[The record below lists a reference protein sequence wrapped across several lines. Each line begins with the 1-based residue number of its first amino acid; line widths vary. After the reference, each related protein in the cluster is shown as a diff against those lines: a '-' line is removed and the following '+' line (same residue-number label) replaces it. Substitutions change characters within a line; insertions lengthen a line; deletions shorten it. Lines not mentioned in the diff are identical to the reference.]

1 MNSIMFSSNIFFK
14 NATIEE
20 DSSSHKLTCEFDV
33 DKSMSIHDI
42 NRKLSE
48 RGNIDLCG
56 IQYIVD
62 GYEEKRFYG
71 YTKIDSIQ
79 QIDSITD
86 GYDRCRLILCY
97 PPIDEFI
104 PFVCKVLSDLR
115 DFNESTSASIN
126 SVYAQSTSDI
136 RLLLMNS
143 FNK

>member
-1 MNSIMFSSNIFFK
+1 MNSVMFSSNIFFK

-20 DSSSHKLTCEFDV
+20 DSSNHKLVCEFDV
-33 DKSMSIHDI
+33 DKTISIHDI
-42 NRKLSE
+42 NLKLSE

-71 YTKIDSIQ
+71 YTKIESIQ
-79 QIDSITD
+79 QVDSITD
-86 GYDRCRLILCY
+86 GYDRCKLTLCY
-97 PPIDEFI
+97 PTIDEFI
-104 PFVCKVLSDLR
+104 PFVCKVISELKDS
-115 DFNESTSASIN
+115 NELTAASVN